1 MQRYAKKLT
10 WHPGMSVHYSNG
22 KKGVTTTTSH
32 GGFDKDVKTMNTIMT
47 QILGRTPAKPFIEN
61 EMKGY

>member
-1 MQRYAKKLT
+1 
-10 WHPGMSVHYSNG
+10 MSVHYSNG